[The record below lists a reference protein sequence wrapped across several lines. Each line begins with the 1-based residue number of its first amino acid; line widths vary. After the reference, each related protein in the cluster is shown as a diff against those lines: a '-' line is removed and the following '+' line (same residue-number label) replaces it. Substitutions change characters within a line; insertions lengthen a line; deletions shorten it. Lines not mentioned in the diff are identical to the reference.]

1 VRSRKEAAEQQER
14 IAGVRA
20 DARRIVRELG
30 FIEQTLAGTP
40 YPPSAVH
47 ALIEIDRA
55 SGITAAELADEL
67 LLDRSTVSRMLRKLV
82 DAGEIR
88 EDQGA
93 EDRRHKSLSLS
104 DKGRQTVG
112 KIHEYGSAQVRDA
125 FAYLDEREQEAVRL
139 GLHAYAEALVKK
151 RRGTDPSA
159 SRGPQAIYVDTELRP
174 GDIGQIVA
182 LHAHE
187 YAKLAGFGV
196 DFEALEA
203 VDLGEFV
210 KRSDRSSRIWVARNA
225 AGIIVGSIAID
236 RSHQP
241 DEAHLRWFLV
251 GSGTR
256 GTGLGRRL
264 LRDALSY
271 CDESGV
277 AETVLWTF
285 RGLDSARAL
294 YEQHGFVLVKEQ
306 PGSRWGNTVTEQQ
319 FLRSSPLGT
328 ETE

>member
-1 VRSRKEAAEQQER
+1 
-14 IAGVRA
+14 VRA
-20 DARRIVRELG
+20 DARRLVRELG
-30 FIEQTLAGTP
+30 VIEQTLAGTP

-88 EDQGA
+88 EDQGV
-93 EDRRHKSLSLS
+93 EDRRHKSLSLTA
-104 DKGRQTVG
+104 KGRQTVG

-139 GLHAYAEALVKK
+139 GLHTYAEALVKK

-159 SRGPQAIYVDTELRP
+159 SRGPQDIYVDTELRP

-182 LHAHE
+182 LHAYE

-203 VDLGEFV
+203 ADLAEFV
-210 KRSDRSSRIWVARNA
+210 KRNDGSSRIWVARDA
-225 AGIIVGSIAID
+225 AGSVVGSIAID
-236 RSHQP
+236 RSHEP
-241 DEAHLRWFLV
+241 DELRWFLV

-264 LRDALSY
+264 LQDAVTY

-285 RGLDSARAL
+285 QGLDTARAL
-294 YEQHGFVLVKEQ
+294 YEKHGFVLVKEQ
-306 PGSRWGNTVTEQQ
+306 SGARWGKTVVEQQ
-319 FLRSSPLGT
+319 FRRSSR
-328 ETE
+328 

>member
-1 VRSRKEAAEQQER
+1 
-14 IAGVRA
+14 VRA

-30 FIEQTLAGTP
+30 VIEQTLAGTP

-55 SGITAAELADEL
+55 SVITAAELADEL

-93 EDRRHKSLSLS
+93 EDRRHKSLSLT

-112 KIHEYGSAQVRDA
+112 EIHEYGSAQVRDA
-125 FAYLDEREQEAVRL
+125 FAYLDEQEQEAVRL
-139 GLHAYAEALVKK
+139 GLHSYAEALIKK

-159 SRGPQAIYVDTELRP
+159 SRGPQAINVDTELRP

-196 DFEALEA
+196 DFEAIEA
-203 VDLGEFV
+203 ADLGQFV
-210 KRSDRSSRIWVARNA
+210 KQGDRSSRIWVGRNA
-225 AGIIVGSIAID
+225 AGIVVGSIAID
-236 RSHQP
+236 RSHRP
-241 DEAHLRWFLV
+241 DEAELRWFLV
-251 GSGTR
+251 GSETR
-256 GTGLGRRL
+256 GAGLGRRL
-264 LRDALSY
+264 LQDAVGY
-271 CDESGV
+271 CDETGV
-277 AETVLWTF
+277 AETMLWTF
-285 RGLDSARAL
+285 RGLDAARAM
-294 YEQHGFVLVKEQ
+294 YESHGFVLVREQ
-306 PGSRWGNTVTEQQ
+306 RGRRWGKTVTEQQ
-319 FLRSSPLGT
+319 FRRSSPPGT

>member
-1 VRSRKEAAEQQER
+1 VRPRDAAAAEQQER

-20 DARRIVRELG
+20 DARRLVRELG
-30 FIEQTLAGTP
+30 FIDQTLAGTP

-55 SGITAAELADEL
+55 PGITAAQLAGEL

-93 EDRRHKSLSLS
+93 EDRRHKALSLTG
-104 DKGRQTVG
+104 KGRRTVG

-139 GLHAYAEALVKK
+139 GLHTYAEALVEK
-151 RRGTDPSA
+151 RRGTDPSD
-159 SRGPQAIYVDTELRP
+159 SRGPRAIHVDTELRP

-182 LHAHE
+182 LHARE
-187 YAKLAGFGV
+187 YAEAADLA
-196 DFEALEA
+196 
-203 VDLGEFV
+203 EFV
-210 KRSDRSSRIWVARNA
+210 KRNDRSSRIWVARDA
-225 AGIIVGSIAID
+225 AGIVVGCIAID
-236 RSHQP
+236 RSQQP
-241 DEAHLRWFLV
+241 GEAHLRWFLV

-264 LRDALSY
+264 LP
-271 CDESGV
+271 G
-277 AETVLWTF
+277 
-285 RGLDSARAL
+285 RAA
-294 YEQHGFVLVKEQ
+294 
-306 PGSRWGNTVTEQQ
+306 P
-319 FLRSSPLGT
+319 P
-328 ETE
+328 